1 MKDQYAKIKRLFE
14 YYYYKTYRA
23 FPYYNSELNK
33 VKIDNFL
40 KQLSKKV
47 DLSSIGNGFW
57 IEYFAWSFSRRANET
72 TKRNISFN
80 WIIGKKMLDQWFDR
94 KEKFSYQYD
103 QFIKE
108 HSIDIEQLRSDL
120 VEPEKPLDK
129 LDPLE
134 EKEKGRLG
142 GEPQLYNCLQFTTL
156 YNSRSIICLTC
167 SNKVL
172 CKKLL
177 AEKYPK
183 IYEKRGYAVK

>member
-1 MKDQYAKIKRLFE
+1 MTDHYQKFKRLFE
-14 YYYYKTYRA
+14 FYYYKLYRK
-23 FPYYNSELNK
+23 FPYYNTEQNK
-33 VKIDNFL
+33 IKVDNFL
-40 KQLSKKV
+40 KQLSQKV
-47 DLSSIGNGFW
+47 DLSSIGNNW
-57 IEYFAWSFSRRANET
+57 LIDYFSWSFSARSQQK
-72 TKRNISFN
+72 TKREISFN
-80 WIIGKKMLDQWFDR
+80 WIVGKKMLDQWFQ
-94 KEKFSYQYD
+94 KTE
-103 QFIKE
+103 E
-108 HSIDIEQLRSDL
+108 HSWQYQQFLKEYSINIEQLKSDL
-120 VEPEKPLDK
+120 VESEKLSSK

-167 SNKVL
+167 SNKIL